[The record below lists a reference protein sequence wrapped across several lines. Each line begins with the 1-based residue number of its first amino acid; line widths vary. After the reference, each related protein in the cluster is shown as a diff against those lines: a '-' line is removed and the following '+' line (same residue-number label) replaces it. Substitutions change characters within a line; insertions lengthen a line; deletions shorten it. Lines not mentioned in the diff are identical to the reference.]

1 MIELMKQLCA
11 LPGPS
16 GCEDA
21 VREFVLEKVKPF
33 ADEMKTDAIGNIMV
47 FRKGKKA
54 LERPVVLC
62 AHMDE
67 VGVIIKKITDDGML
81 KFGFVG
87 GVDPRV
93 VIGRPVR
100 FGDVQGVIGI
110 KAVHLT
116 TAAERRTMPKTKDL
130 YIDIGAASK
139 AAAEDKVSLGDYGV
153 FDSAVVEFG
162 DGLIK
167 AKAIDDRVG
176 CAALLKL
183 IEDEPPIDTWFC
195 FTVQEEVGLR
205 GAASMAY
212 ALDPGFAMVLE
223 GTTAAD
229 LAVQGV
235 IGIKAVHLTTAAE
248 RRTMP
253 KTKDLYIDIGA
264 ASKAAAEDKVSL
276 GDYGVFDSAVVEFG
290 DGLIKAKAIDDRVG
304 CAALLKLIEDE
315 PPIDTWF
322 CFTVQEEVGLRGAA
336 SMAYALDPGFAMVLE
351 GTTAADLAEVE
362 GGKAVC
368 RVRGGVVLP
377 FMDGA
382 TIYDAELFELLRNA
396 CDKRGIRWQT
406 KTRVAGGTDAGRIHK
421 SRAGVRVCAAAAPVR
436 YIHSPS
442 SVAAVADCEAVL
454 SAARAFL
461 EELGGDDE

>member
-33 ADEMKTDAIGNIMV
+33 ADEMKTDAIGNVMV

-176 CAALLKL
+176 CAALLRL
-183 IEDEPPIDTWFC
+183 LEDEPPIDTWFC
-195 FTVQEEVGLR
+195 FTVQEETGLR
-205 GAASMAY
+205 GAASMA
-212 ALDPGFAMVLE
+212 F
-223 GTTAAD
+223 
-229 LAVQGV
+229 
-235 IGIKAVHLTTAAE
+235 
-248 RRTMP
+248 
-253 KTKDLYIDIGA
+253 
-264 ASKAAAEDKVSL
+264 
-276 GDYGVFDSAVVEFG
+276 
-290 DGLIKAKAIDDRVG
+290 
-304 CAALLKLIEDE
+304 
-315 PPIDTWF
+315 
-322 CFTVQEEVGLRGAA
+322 
-336 SMAYALDPGFAMVLE
+336 ALDPGFAMVLE

-362 GGKAVC
+362 GADAVC

-382 TIYDAELFELLRNA
+382 TIYDAALFELLRDA
-396 CDKRGIRWQT
+396 CIRRGIPWQT
-406 KTRVAGGTDAGRIHK
+406 KTRVAGGTDAGRIHR

-442 SVAAVADCEAVL
+442 SVAAKADCEAVL
-454 SAARAFL
+454 AAARAFL

>member
-1 MIELMKQLCA
+1 MIELMKELCA

-21 VREFVLEKVKPF
+21 VRAFVLKRVKPF
-33 ADEMKTDAIGNIMV
+33 ADEIRTDAIGNVMV
-47 FRKGKKA
+47 FRKGRKA
-54 LERPVVLC
+54 LDRPVAVC

-67 VGVIIKKITDDGML
+67 VGVIIKKITEDGML

-100 FGDVQGVIGI
+100 FGDVPGVIGI

-116 TAAERRTMPKTKDL
+116 TAAERRTMPKTKNL
-130 YIDIGAASK
+130 YIDIGATSR
-139 AAAEDKVSLGDYGV
+139 AAAEKLVSLGDYGV

-176 CAALLKL
+176 CAALLRL
-183 IEDEPPIDTWFC
+183 LEDEPPVDTWFC
-195 FTVQEEVGLR
+195 FTVQEEIGLR
-205 GAASMAY
+205 GAASMA
-212 ALDPGFAMVLE
+212 F
-223 GTTAAD
+223 
-229 LAVQGV
+229 
-235 IGIKAVHLTTAAE
+235 
-248 RRTMP
+248 
-253 KTKDLYIDIGA
+253 
-264 ASKAAAEDKVSL
+264 
-276 GDYGVFDSAVVEFG
+276 
-290 DGLIKAKAIDDRVG
+290 
-304 CAALLKLIEDE
+304 
-315 PPIDTWF
+315 
-322 CFTVQEEVGLRGAA
+322 
-336 SMAYALDPGFAMVLE
+336 ALDPGFAMVLE
-351 GTTAADLAEVE
+351 GTTAADLAEVK
-362 GGKAVC
+362 GADAVC

-382 TIYDAELFELLRNA
+382 TIYDAALFELLRDA
-396 CDKRGIRWQT
+396 CIKRGIPWQT
-406 KTRVAGGTDAGRIHK
+406 KTRVAGGTDAGRIHR

-442 SVAAVADCEAVL
+442 SVAAKADCEAVL
-454 SAARAFL
+454 AAARAFL

>member
-1 MIELMKQLCA
+1 MIELMKELCA

-21 VREFVLEKVKPF
+21 VRAFVLKRVKPF
-33 ADEMKTDAIGNIMV
+33 ADEIRTDAIGNVMV
-47 FRKGKKA
+47 FRKGRKA
-54 LERPVVLC
+54 LDRPVVLC

-67 VGVIIKKITDDGML
+67 VGVIIKKITEDGML

-100 FGDVQGVIGI
+100 FGDVPGVIGI

-116 TAAERRTMPKTKDL
+116 TAAERRTMPKTKNL
-130 YIDIGAASK
+130 YIDIGATSR
-139 AAAEDKVSLGDYGV
+139 AAAEKLVSLGDYGV

-176 CAALLKL
+176 CAALLRL
-183 IEDEPPIDTWFC
+183 LEDEPPVDTWFC
-195 FTVQEEVGLR
+195 FTVQEETGLR
-205 GAASMAY
+205 GAASMA
-212 ALDPGFAMVLE
+212 F
-223 GTTAAD
+223 
-229 LAVQGV
+229 
-235 IGIKAVHLTTAAE
+235 
-248 RRTMP
+248 
-253 KTKDLYIDIGA
+253 
-264 ASKAAAEDKVSL
+264 
-276 GDYGVFDSAVVEFG
+276 
-290 DGLIKAKAIDDRVG
+290 
-304 CAALLKLIEDE
+304 
-315 PPIDTWF
+315 
-322 CFTVQEEVGLRGAA
+322 
-336 SMAYALDPGFAMVLE
+336 ALDPGFAMVLE
-351 GTTAADLAEVE
+351 GTTAADLAEVK
-362 GGKAVC
+362 GADAVC

-382 TIYDAELFELLRNA
+382 TIYDAALFELLRDA
-396 CDKRGIRWQT
+396 CTKRGIPWQT
-406 KTRVAGGTDAGRIHK
+406 KTRVAGGTDAGRIHR

-442 SVAAVADCEAVL
+442 SVAAKADCEAVL
-454 SAARAFL
+454 AAARAFL

>member
-33 ADEMKTDAIGNIMV
+33 ADEIKTDAIGNIMV

-67 VGVIIKKITDDGML
+67 VGVIIKKITDDGYL

-100 FGDVQGVIGI
+100 FGKTQGVIGI

-130 YIDIGAASK
+130 YIDIGATSK
-139 AAAEDKVSLGDYGV
+139 AAAEKLVSLGDYGV

-183 IEDEPPIDTWFC
+183 LEDEPPIDTWFC

-205 GAASMAY
+205 GAASMA
-212 ALDPGFAMVLE
+212 F
-223 GTTAAD
+223 
-229 LAVQGV
+229 
-235 IGIKAVHLTTAAE
+235 
-248 RRTMP
+248 
-253 KTKDLYIDIGA
+253 
-264 ASKAAAEDKVSL
+264 
-276 GDYGVFDSAVVEFG
+276 
-290 DGLIKAKAIDDRVG
+290 
-304 CAALLKLIEDE
+304 
-315 PPIDTWF
+315 
-322 CFTVQEEVGLRGAA
+322 
-336 SMAYALDPGFAMVLE
+336 ALDPGFAMVLE
-351 GTTAADLAEVE
+351 GTTAADLAEVK
-362 GGKAVC
+362 GADAVC

-382 TIYDAELFELLRNA
+382 TIYDAELFELLRDA
-396 CDKRGIRWQT
+396 CIKRGIPWQT

-442 SVAAVADCEAVL
+442 SVAAAADCEAVL
-454 SAARAFL
+454 AAARAFL

>member
-1 MIELMKQLCA
+1 MIELMKELCA

-16 GCEDA
+16 GYEDA
-21 VREFVLEKVKPF
+21 VRAFVLKRVKPF
-33 ADEMKTDAIGNIMV
+33 ADEIRTDAIGNVMV
-47 FRKGKKA
+47 FRKGRKA
-54 LERPVVLC
+54 LDRPVALC

-67 VGVIIKKITDDGML
+67 VGVIIKKITEDGML

-100 FGDVQGVIGI
+100 FGDVPGVIGI

-116 TAAERRTMPKTKDL
+116 TAAERRTMPKTKNL
-130 YIDIGAASK
+130 YIDIGATSR
-139 AAAEDKVSLGDYGV
+139 AAAEKLVSLGDYGV

-176 CAALLKL
+176 CAALLRL
-183 IEDEPPIDTWFC
+183 LEDEPPVDTWFC
-195 FTVQEEVGLR
+195 FTVQEETGLR
-205 GAASMAY
+205 GAASMA
-212 ALDPGFAMVLE
+212 F
-223 GTTAAD
+223 
-229 LAVQGV
+229 
-235 IGIKAVHLTTAAE
+235 
-248 RRTMP
+248 
-253 KTKDLYIDIGA
+253 
-264 ASKAAAEDKVSL
+264 
-276 GDYGVFDSAVVEFG
+276 
-290 DGLIKAKAIDDRVG
+290 
-304 CAALLKLIEDE
+304 
-315 PPIDTWF
+315 
-322 CFTVQEEVGLRGAA
+322 
-336 SMAYALDPGFAMVLE
+336 ALDPGFAMVLE

-362 GGKAVC
+362 GADAVC

-382 TIYDAELFELLRNA
+382 TIYDAELFELLRDA
-396 CDKRGIRWQT
+396 CIRRGIPWQT
-406 KTRVAGGTDAGRIHK
+406 KTRVAGGTDAGRIHR

-442 SVAAVADCEAVL
+442 SVAAKADCEAVL
-454 SAARAFL
+454 AAARAFL

>member
-1 MIELMKQLCA
+1 MIELMKELCA

-21 VREFVLEKVKPF
+21 VRAFVLKKVKPF
-33 ADEMKTDAIGNIMV
+33 ADEIRTDAIGNVMV
-47 FRKGKKA
+47 FRKGRKA
-54 LERPVVLC
+54 LDRPVAVC

-67 VGVIIKKITDDGML
+67 VGVIIKKITEDGML

-100 FGDVQGVIGI
+100 FGDVPGVIGI

-116 TAAERRTMPKTKDL
+116 TAAERRTMPKTKNL
-130 YIDIGAASK
+130 YIDIGATSR
-139 AAAEDKVSLGDYGV
+139 AAAEKLVSLGDYGV

-176 CAALLKL
+176 CAALLRL
-183 IEDEPPIDTWFC
+183 LEDEPPVDTWFC
-195 FTVQEEVGLR
+195 FTVQEETGLR
-205 GAASMAY
+205 GAASMA
-212 ALDPGFAMVLE
+212 F
-223 GTTAAD
+223 
-229 LAVQGV
+229 
-235 IGIKAVHLTTAAE
+235 
-248 RRTMP
+248 
-253 KTKDLYIDIGA
+253 
-264 ASKAAAEDKVSL
+264 
-276 GDYGVFDSAVVEFG
+276 
-290 DGLIKAKAIDDRVG
+290 
-304 CAALLKLIEDE
+304 
-315 PPIDTWF
+315 
-322 CFTVQEEVGLRGAA
+322 
-336 SMAYALDPGFAMVLE
+336 ALDPGFAMVLE
-351 GTTAADLAEVE
+351 GTTAADLAEVK
-362 GGKAVC
+362 GADAVC

-382 TIYDAELFELLRNA
+382 TIYDAALFELLRDA
-396 CDKRGIRWQT
+396 CIKRGIPWQT
-406 KTRVAGGTDAGRIHK
+406 KTRVAGGTDAGRIHR

-442 SVAAVADCEAVL
+442 SVAAKADCEAVL
-454 SAARAFL
+454 AAARAFL

>member
-1 MIELMKQLCA
+1 MIELMKELCA

-21 VREFVLEKVKPF
+21 VRAFVLKRVKPF
-33 ADEMKTDAIGNIMV
+33 ADEIRTDAIGNVMV
-47 FRKGKKA
+47 FRKGRKA
-54 LERPVVLC
+54 LDRPVALC

-67 VGVIIKKITDDGML
+67 VGVIIKKITEDGML

-100 FGDVQGVIGI
+100 FGDVPGVIGI

-116 TAAERRTMPKTKDL
+116 TAAERRTMPKTKNL
-130 YIDIGAASK
+130 YIDIGATSR
-139 AAAEDKVSLGDYGV
+139 AAAEKLVSLGDYGV

-176 CAALLKL
+176 CAALLRL
-183 IEDEPPIDTWFC
+183 LENEPPVDTWFC
-195 FTVQEEVGLR
+195 FTVQEETGLR
-205 GAASMAY
+205 GAASMA
-212 ALDPGFAMVLE
+212 F
-223 GTTAAD
+223 
-229 LAVQGV
+229 
-235 IGIKAVHLTTAAE
+235 
-248 RRTMP
+248 
-253 KTKDLYIDIGA
+253 
-264 ASKAAAEDKVSL
+264 
-276 GDYGVFDSAVVEFG
+276 
-290 DGLIKAKAIDDRVG
+290 
-304 CAALLKLIEDE
+304 
-315 PPIDTWF
+315 
-322 CFTVQEEVGLRGAA
+322 
-336 SMAYALDPGFAMVLE
+336 ALDPGFAMVLE
-351 GTTAADLAEVE
+351 GTTAADLAEVK
-362 GGKAVC
+362 GADAVC

-382 TIYDAELFELLRNA
+382 TIYDAALFELLRDA
-396 CDKRGIRWQT
+396 CTKRGIPWQT
-406 KTRVAGGTDAGRIHK
+406 KTRVAGGTDAGRIHR

-442 SVAAVADCEAVL
+442 SVAAKADCEAVL
-454 SAARAFL
+454 AAARAFL